1 MRIPLILGNWK
12 MNKTSGETKIL
23 IEELKPLLGGL
34 TGVEV
39 GIAPPFTLLHLAG
52 SLLAG
57 TKVKL
62 GAQNCHW
69 APHGAFTGEVS
80 ASMLLDAGCSF
91 AILGHSERRQ
101 LFGESDAMVAQ
112 RARAVLE
119 GGLLP
124 VVCVGETLAERDA
137 GRHFDVVAA
146 QIAGSLAG
154 FSPEELAGMVVAYE
168 PVWAI
173 GTGRTASEGQAQEM
187 HGFIRGLIGKM
198 GGEAAGARIRILYGG
213 SVTPQNAASLLEQ
226 TDVDGALVGG
236 ASLDAQKFASIARFR
251 V

>member
-1 MRIPLILGNWK
+1 MRTPLILGNWK
-12 MNKTSGETKIL
+12 MNKTSEETISF
-23 IEELKPLLGGL
+23 IEELKPLLEDL
-34 TGVEV
+34 SGVEV
-39 GIAPPFTLLHLAG
+39 GVAPPYTLLHLAG
-52 SLLAG
+52 SLLAD
-57 TKVKL
+57 TKVLL

-69 APHGAFTGEVS
+69 APHGAFTGEIS
-80 ASMLLDAGCSF
+80 SSMLLEAGCAF

-101 LFGESDAMVAQ
+101 LFGESDARVAQ
-112 RARAVLE
+112 RARAALE
-119 GGLLP
+119 AGLLP

-146 QIAGSLAG
+146 QLAGSLAG
-154 FSPEELAGMVVAYE
+154 FSPEELAGMVIAYE

-173 GTGRTASEGQAQEM
+173 GTGRTASVEQAQEM

-198 GGEAAGARIRILYGG
+198 GGEAAGSRTRILYGG

-236 ASLDAQKFASIARFR
+236 ASLDSQKFASIARFR